1 MIRKLSVALGAL
13 ASLFLFSFFRS
24 EDAYVKRYYEKIDG
38 YAASLDSFA
47 NYIITIDVHTD
58 SGKKLIMDR
67 IHELRMEMKAID
79 IWLRYMAPAR
89 YRKVNG
95 QLPVEY
101 EVEPIEKYERPMWRY
116 GSGLSLAE
124 IYLEEEDMRRDSL
137 YKLIRTSADTMQVYK
152 ADSIVKFL
160 KTPDHFLFAN
170 RLFLLNL
177 AAVYTN
183 GFECPDTELIIPELT
198 YMMGEV
204 NDLYAL
210 FNSTYPSRKLTNNYL
225 NLYQRAMVFVNQ
237 QSTDYS
243 QFDHFTFIRDFVNP
257 LFAINQEL
265 IRDYKAR
272 SSNICD
278 LTISDEAKS
287 IFEKPLFEGQ
297 QTMGIYWPVKDKK
310 ILNEIREVGRTLFY
324 DPILSGNVERSCASC
339 HKPTEYFTDT
349 LVETNTTFDKK
360 RSLPRNTISLTNV
373 IYNHLAM
380 HDGRHVNLLLQLNDV
395 TSHKDEMSSHSFE
408 ILTRVM
414 SCPEYK
420 DAFTRLA
427 SYTTQK
433 RVNLEHIFSAIIY
446 YYTGFSYA
454 YAPFDIAMNEPK
466 KEFPP
471 DVKNGFNVFMS
482 KARCGTCHYVPVFN
496 GVKPPFIESE
506 FEVLGTPDDS
516 LFQALSPDLGRFG
529 AFPEPAEEMRF
540 AFRTPALKNVEH
552 TKPYMH
558 NGVFHTLEEVVD
570 FYDFGGGTGHGLEVP
585 TQTLPPDSLHLTTK
599 EKADLIA
606 FMNSLTE
613 KINVDSKP
621 VRLPVSTDTTLNNRT
636 PGEPY

>member
-1 MIRKLSVALGAL
+1 MIRKLSIASGAL
-13 ASLFLFSFFRS
+13 ATLFLFSFFRS
-24 EDAYVKRYYEKIDG
+24 EDPYVKRYYEKIDG

-47 NYIITIDVHTD
+47 NYIITIDVHTE
-58 SGKKLIMDR
+58 SGKKLIVDR
-67 IHELRMEMKAID
+67 IHELRKEMKAID

-101 EVEPIEKYERPMWRY
+101 EVEPFEKYERPMWRY

-124 IYLEEEDMRRDSL
+124 IYLEEEDMQRDSL

-152 ADSIVKFL
+152 ADSIVKLL

-198 YMMGEV
+198 WMMGEV
-204 NDLYAL
+204 NYLYAL
-210 FNSTYPSRKLTNNYL
+210 FNSTYPTRRLTDNYL
-225 NLYQRAMVFVNQ
+225 KLYEKAIDFARRQPV
-237 QSTDYS
+237 DYS
-243 QFDHFTFIRDFVNP
+243 RFDHFTFIRDYINP
-257 LFAINQEL
+257 LFEINQDL
-265 IRDYKAR
+265 LRKYQAR
-272 SSNICD
+272 SSSVCD
-278 LTISDEAKS
+278 MTINEEAES

-297 QTMGIYWPVKDKK
+297 QAMGIYWPVKDKK
-310 ILNEIREVGRTLFY
+310 ILQEIREIGRTLFY
-324 DPILSGNVERSCASC
+324 DPILSGNLERSCASC
-339 HKPTEYFTDT
+339 HKPTEFFSDT
-349 LVETNTTFDKK
+349 SVKTNTTFDKQ

-380 HDGRHVNLLLQLNDV
+380 HDGRHVTLLLQLNDV

-414 SCPEYK
+414 SCPEYR
-420 DAFTRLA
+420 DAFTRFA

-433 RVNLEHIFSAIIY
+433 KVNLDHVFSSIIY
-446 YYTGFSYA
+446 YYSGFSYS
-454 YAPFDIAMNEPK
+454 YSPFDDAMNERKPLSA
-466 KEFPP
+466 E
-471 DVKNGFNVFMS
+471 VKNGFNLFMS
-482 KARCGTCHYVPVFN
+482 KARCGMCHYVPVFN
-496 GVKPPFIESE
+496 GVKPPFIDTE
-506 FEVLGTPDDS
+506 FEVLGTPEDS
-516 LFQALSPDLGRFG
+516 GFHALSPDPGRFG
-529 AFPEPAEEMRF
+529 AFPEPADEMRF
-540 AFRTPALKNVEH
+540 AFRTPTLKNIAH

-558 NGVFHTLEEVVD
+558 NGVFHSLEEVVD
-570 FYDFGGGTGHGLEVP
+570 FYDAGGGLGHGLEVE
-585 TQTLPPDSLHLTTK
+585 TQTLPPDSLHLTGV
-599 EKADLIA
+599 EKAELIA

-613 KINVDSKP
+613 RIVVDSKP
-621 VRLPVSTDTTLNNRT
+621 LRLPASTDTTLNKRI